1 MSSGEESNCDQ
12 SRIEYPMKKG
22 EGEGLAGDA
31 RANMVAFCRKS
42 TLNSCGI
49 TWRIPGLYIGLKNVN
64 RRGIQQSP
72 DSRKIWSELL
82 NQEPGRISRIDVDA
96 LEP

>member
-31 RANMVAFCRKS
+31 RANMVAFC
-42 TLNSCGI
+42 
-49 TWRIPGLYIGLKNVN
+49 
-64 RRGIQQSP
+64 
-72 DSRKIWSELL
+72 
-82 NQEPGRISRIDVDA
+82 
-96 LEP
+96 